1 MGGFFLIE
9 GYEQQLPKCLTGIQG
24 LDEITN
30 GGLPRDRTALVCGSA
45 GCGKTLLAMQ
55 FLVNG
60 AILYD
65 EPGVFMSFEEN
76 ENELAENVAS
86 LGIDLKGLMAEKK
99 IFLDYVY
106 FDKSEITE
114 TGDYDLEGLFVRLDY
129 AINFIGAKRVV
140 LDTIEVLFAELSN
153 ATVIRA
159 ELRRLFR
166 WLKERGVTAIVTGE
180 KGAGS
185 LTRHGI
191 EEYVSDCVI
200 QLDHKV
206 VDQIS
211 TRHLQIIKYRGSAHG
226 TNEYPFLIDEE
237 GICIMPITS
246 VGLTAQASTE
256 RVSSG
261 IERLDTMLGGK
272 GYYAGSSILISGTAG
287 TGKTTLAAF
296 SADAACSRGERCLYF
311 VFEESDHQII
321 RNMRSVGLDLKQW
334 QEKGLL
340 RFVAARPTLL
350 GLEMHL
356 VRIYKQVN
364 EFKPRLVI
372 LDPISNLAAAGE
384 TVEVKIM
391 LTRLIDFLKLQGITA
406 IFTNLSSRKQLEEN
420 DLQTSSLIDTWIAV
434 RDIEINGERNR
445 GIYVLKSRG
454 MAHSNQIREFILSD
468 QGVEL
473 VDVSTG
479 ADGILTGSARFAQ
492 EEKDAA
498 QRLRKQLEI
507 ERKQREVE
515 RKRAK
520 LEAEIIKLKLAF
532 EADEEELGELIA
544 EEVAESGTLANTRKE
559 IAALR
564 KGDKQAVGER

>member
-1 MGGFFLIE
+1 MGGDFLI
-9 GYEQQLPKCLTGIQG
+9 GACEQQLPKCLTGIQG

-45 GCGKTLLAMQ
+45 GCGKTLLSMQ

-60 AILYD
+60 ATLYD

-76 ENELAENVAS
+76 EKELTENVAS
-86 LGIDLKGLMAEKK
+86 LGIDLKGLMDEKK

-159 ELRRLFR
+159 EVRRLFR

-180 KGAGS
+180 KGTGS

-246 VGLTAQASTE
+246 VGLTAQASTK
-256 RVSSG
+256 RVASG

-296 SADAACSRGERCLYF
+296 SADAACRRGERCMYF

-334 QEKGLL
+334 QENGLL

-356 VRIYKQVN
+356 VRIYKLVN

-420 DLQTSSLIDTWIAV
+420 DLPTSSLIDTWIAV

-473 VDVSTG
+473 INVSTG

-498 QRLRKQLEI
+498 QRLRRQQEI
-507 ERKQREVE
+507 EHRQREVE
-515 RKRAK
+515 RKRTK
-520 LEAEIIKLKLAF
+520 LEAEIINLKLAF

-564 KGDKQAVGER
+564 KGDK

>member
-1 MGGFFLIE
+1 MGGDFLI
-9 GYEQQLPKCLTGIQG
+9 GAYEQQLPKCLTGIQG

-60 AILYD
+60 ATLYD

-76 ENELAENVAS
+76 EKELAENVAS
-86 LGIDLKGLMAEKK
+86 LGIDLKVLMAEKK
-99 IFLDYVY
+99 VFLDYVY

-180 KGAGS
+180 KGTGS

-256 RVSSG
+256 RIASG

-296 SADAACSRGERCLYF
+296 SADAACRRGERCMYF

-334 QEKGLL
+334 QENGLL

-356 VRIYKQVN
+356 VRIYKLVN

-420 DLQTSSLIDTWIAV
+420 DLPTSSLIDTWIAV

-454 MAHSNQIREFILSD
+454 MAHSNQIREFVLSD

-498 QRLRKQLEI
+498 QRLRRQQEI
-507 ERKQREVE
+507 EHRQREVE
-515 RKRAK
+515 RKRTK
-520 LEAEIIKLKLAF
+520 LEAEIINLKLAF

-564 KGDKQAVGER
+564 KGDK

>member
-1 MGGFFLIE
+1 M
-9 GYEQQLPKCLTGIQG
+9 
-24 LDEITN
+24 
-30 GGLPRDRTALVCGSA
+30 
-45 GCGKTLLAMQ
+45 
-55 FLVNG
+55 
-60 AILYD
+60 
-65 EPGVFMSFEEN
+65 
-76 ENELAENVAS
+76 
-86 LGIDLKGLMAEKK
+86 
-99 IFLDYVY
+99 
-106 FDKSEITE
+106 
-114 TGDYDLEGLFVRLDY
+114 
-129 AINFIGAKRVV
+129 
-140 LDTIEVLFAELSN
+140 
-153 ATVIRA
+153 
-159 ELRRLFR
+159 
-166 WLKERGVTAIVTGE
+166 
-180 KGAGS
+180 
-185 LTRHGI
+185 
-191 EEYVSDCVI
+191 
-200 QLDHKV
+200 
-206 VDQIS
+206 
-211 TRHLQIIKYRGSAHG
+211 
-226 TNEYPFLIDEE
+226 
-237 GICIMPITS
+237 
-246 VGLTAQASTE
+246 
-256 RVSSG
+256 
-261 IERLDTMLGGK
+261 
-272 GYYAGSSILISGTAG
+272 
-287 TGKTTLAAF
+287 
-296 SADAACSRGERCLYF
+296 YF

-334 QEKGLL
+334 QENGLL

-356 VRIYKQVN
+356 VRIYKLVN

-420 DLQTSSLIDTWIAV
+420 DLPTSSLIDTWIAV

-473 VDVSTG
+473 INVSTG

-498 QRLRKQLEI
+498 QRLRRQQEI
-507 ERKQREVE
+507 EHRQREVE
-515 RKRAK
+515 RKRTK
-520 LEAEIIKLKLAF
+520 LEAEIINLKLAF

-564 KGDKQAVGER
+564 KGDK